1 MHLET
6 RLTRAKR
13 MKTKRRELDLKLG
26 KMYWLIGRKSQLSF
40 YDKLSICKDIL
51 KPVLTCGMQIT
62 KDLPVIDILQWFR
75 YKALGSMLDAP
86 WYVTNATIRKDLELP
101 TTEEE
106 IQRYSINYEERK
118 HIVKCVVL

>member
-51 KPVLTCGMQIT
+51 KPVLTCGIQIT
-62 KDLPVIDILQWFR
+62 KDLSVIDILQ
-75 YKALGSMLDAP
+75 
-86 WYVTNATIRKDLELP
+86 
-101 TTEEE
+101 
-106 IQRYSINYEERK
+106 
-118 HIVKCVVL
+118 